1 MNDFS
6 MSLETIT
13 RISLLLDVLLL
24 MVMTSGVT
32 ALVCRE
38 IYKRE

>member
-1 MNDFS
+1 MNHFS
-6 MSLETIT
+6 MPLETIT

>member
-6 MSLETIT
+6 MSFETIT
-13 RISLLLDVLLL
+13 RISLLLDMLLL

>member
-6 MSLETIT
+6 MSFETIT
-13 RISLLLDVLLL
+13 RISLLLDMLLL

-32 ALVCRE
+32 ALICRE

>member
-1 MNDFS
+1 MNHFS